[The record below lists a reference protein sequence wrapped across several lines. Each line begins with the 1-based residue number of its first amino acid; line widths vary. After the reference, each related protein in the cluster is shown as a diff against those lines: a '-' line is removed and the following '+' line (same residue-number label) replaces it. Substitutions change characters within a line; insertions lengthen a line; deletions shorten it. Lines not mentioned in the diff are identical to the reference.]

1 MKEKFKSYVEF
12 NLFNDNLAKETFE
25 TSMTAKEMLLRFS
38 SLTSVT
44 LIPYETVIFID
55 EIQCAKEVITKI
67 KFLVEEGSY
76 KYIFSGSLLGV
87 EINDVNSIP
96 VGYMEIAEMYPLD
109 FEEFA
114 KANKVSDNVMSYLK
128 DCYMNKT
135 SIDPVIHEQMI
146 KLFNLYVIVGGFP
159 EAVVKY
165 LETNNLQQVYAVLEN
180 IDKARFY
187 QYEDSFVW
195 LRDSNVGLFVYNVDN
210 PIYPLLAS
218 KGRNL
223 FKLFLCDVG
232 LLTYKYA
239 NNSAIKILNNDININ
254 YGSIYENVVAQE
266 LKSKNFALFYYNNK
280 KKGEVDF
287 LIENGEK
294 IIPIEVKSGKNYKRH
309 LALDNLLTS
318 PEYDITES
326 ITFSN
331 GNLEVKGKKVYL
343 PIYMIM
349 FIGKDNEDLD
359 MTIKIDISKLT
370 K

>member
-1 MKEKFKSYVEF
+1 MRYY
-12 NLFNDNLAKETFE
+12 D
-25 TSMTAKEMLLRFS
+25 
-38 SLTSVT
+38 
-44 LIPYETVIFID
+44 
-55 EIQCAKEVITKI
+55 
-67 KFLVEEGSY
+67 
-76 KYIFSGSLLGV
+76 
-87 EINDVNSIP
+87 
-96 VGYMEIAEMYPLD
+96 
-109 FEEFA
+109 
-114 KANKVSDNVMSYLK
+114 
-128 DCYMNKT
+128 
-135 SIDPVIHEQMI
+135 
-146 KLFNLYVIVGGFP
+146 
-159 EAVVKY
+159 
-165 LETNNLQQVYAVLEN
+165 N
-180 IDKARFY
+180 IDKAYRLDVSKYDKKIKEIYDLLPSELNNPNKRLILKNLNEKTRFY

-218 KGRNL
+218 KERNL

-232 LLTYKYA
+232 LLMYKYA

-266 LKSKNFALFYYNNK
+266 LKSKNFSLFYYNNK

-287 LIENGEK
+287 LIENGAK
-294 IIPIEVKSGKNYKRH
+294 IIPIEVKLGKNYKWH

-359 MTIKIDISKLT
+359 MTIKIDINKLT